1 MKGILLPRNY
11 FKFPFVKVIVS
22 KIACKSLYN
31 TKNEHFL
38 TAYHQK
44 VVRENFFRGF
54 GDILSIKNMFKPIR
68 IINRSHS
75 QLIWTC
81 TGEKR
86 NHWKKVDHV
95 SGTSPPKKNA
105 HLLTNVDFFSK
116 IGNSLKSWIFAK
128 FLYFQSQKYDMR
140 SQQVLTKIILIKS
153 MES

>member
-1 MKGILLPRNY
+1 MIIFGIIKVFTSNFTDERKLEVNSRKKNAIHFFMQLLEFPQKLVKIQFIFISFSRKIQKFYKKMKGILLPRNY
-11 FKFPFVKVIVS
+11 FKFPFVQVIVS

-54 GDILSIKNMFKPIR
+54 GDILSIKNTFKPIR

-86 NHWKKVDHV
+86 NH
-95 SGTSPPKKNA
+95 
-105 HLLTNVDFFSK
+105 
-116 IGNSLKSWIFAK
+116 
-128 FLYFQSQKYDMR
+128 
-140 SQQVLTKIILIKS
+140 
-153 MES
+153 